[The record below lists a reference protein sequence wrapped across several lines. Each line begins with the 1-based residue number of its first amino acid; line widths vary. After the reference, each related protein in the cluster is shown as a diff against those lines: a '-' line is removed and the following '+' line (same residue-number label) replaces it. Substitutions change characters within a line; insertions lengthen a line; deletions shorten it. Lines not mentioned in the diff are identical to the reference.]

1 MVYIKSEF
9 YLNYQYIMSFRTYE
23 NLQRYEYVR
32 FHLDNV
38 IEQPANNQN
47 QKKTGYRF
55 TINDRSTFF
64 DFFNGYFEVTK
75 ELQKRADGAG
85 YAQADGIT
93 MINGSQSLIRHMVIK
108 SSGKIVYES
117 DNLHRITNV
126 KNLLEYSEDFSRSV
140 GKNSFW
146 YLDTD
151 GTTANTNTGFEARR
165 ILTQARQNNGGGRA
179 KSINEMIPLN
189 RFTFFEKL
197 EDKMLPPMQLKI
209 EITLNDDDELIHKA
223 AAADDGRI
231 VVKRLY
237 LWLPKL
243 IPKDSLYSQFVSNFL
258 KPTTWTYMRDLYNQ
272 SANTRAI
279 QNMFQISPAIDNV
292 KHVFV
297 YLQRTDEPNN
307 EESERTPYIFDT
319 FKLNAADANSSLSS
333 IRLEYGNNVFFPEIE
348 YDGDSKVRVFNDL
361 MSYASRKN
369 DYNTGTQLNL
379 ANFTS
384 LYGLIYFDLTYQ
396 KEVVTRDP
404 KQLILHYRLN
414 AAPTANVRAHSIVFY
429 ESDVIVQKIGN
440 EVMIV

>member
-1 MVYIKSEF
+1 
-9 YLNYQYIMSFRTYE
+9 
-23 NLQRYEYVR
+23 
-32 FHLDNV
+32 
-38 IEQPANNQN
+38 
-47 QKKTGYRF
+47 
-55 TINDRSTFF
+55 
-64 DFFNGYFEVTK
+64 
-75 ELQKRADGAG
+75 
-85 YAQADGIT
+85 
-93 MINGSQSLIRHMVIK
+93 MVIK

-165 ILTQARQNNGGGRA
+165 ILTQANQNNGGGGA

-189 RFTFFEKL
+189 RFTFFKEL
-197 EDKMLPPMQLKI
+197 EDNMLPPMQLTI
-209 EITLNDDDELIHKA
+209 EITLNDDAELIHMA
-223 AAADDGRI
+223 NGTDEGRV

-237 LWLPKL
+237 LWLPRL
-243 IPKDSLYSQFVSNFL
+243 IPKDSLYSKFVSDFL

-279 QNMFQISPAIDNV
+279 QNMFQISPAIDAV
-292 KHVFV
+292 KHVFF
-297 YLQRTDEPNN
+297 YLQRTDGPNN
-307 EESERTPYIFDT
+307 AESERTPYIFDT
-319 FKLNAADANSSLSS
+319 FKLNAADANSSLLS
-333 IRLEYGNNVFFPEIE
+333 IRLEYGNNVFYPELE

-379 ANFTS
+379 ANYTS

-414 AAPTANVRAHSIVFY
+414 TVPTANVRAHSIVFY
-429 ESDVIVQKIGN
+429 ESEVVVKSVGN
-440 EVMIV
+440 ELMIV

>member
-1 MVYIKSEF
+1 
-9 YLNYQYIMSFRTYE
+9 MSFRTSE
-23 NLQRYEYVR
+23 NIQRYEFVR

-38 IEQPANNQN
+38 IELPANNQS

-55 TINDRSTFF
+55 TINDRSTMF

-75 ELQKRADGAG
+75 ELQKIADGVG
-85 YAQADGIT
+85 YAAADRIT
-93 MINGSQSLIRHMVIK
+93 LINGSQSLIRHLVIK

-151 GTTANTNTGFEARR
+151 GTTANTNLGFEARR
-165 ILTQARQNNGGGRA
+165 ILTQARNDDGGGGA

-189 RFTFFEKL
+189 RYSFFQEL
-197 EDKMLPPMQLKI
+197 ERKMLPPMQL
-209 EITLNDDDELIHKA
+209 TLELALNEDAELIHKA
-223 AAADDGRI
+223 AAADDGRV

-237 LWLPKL
+237 LWLPRL
-243 IPKDSLYSQFVSNFL
+243 VPKDSMYSKFVSEFL
-258 KPTTWTYMRDLYNQ
+258 KPTTWSYMRDLYNQ
-272 SANTRAI
+272 SANTTAI

-292 KHVFV
+292 KHVFI
-297 YLQRTDEPNN
+297 YLQRTDGPNN
-307 EESERTPYIFDT
+307 AEKSPYLFDT
-319 FKLNAADANSSLSS
+319 FKLNAGADDADSSLSS
-333 IRLEYGNNVFFPEIE
+333 CRLEYGNNTFYPELE
-348 YDGDSKVRVFNDL
+348 YDADSKIRIFNDL
-361 MSYASRKN
+361 TSYAFRKN

-396 KEVVTRDP
+396 KEVITRDP
-404 KQLILHYRLN
+404 KQLIFHYRLN
-414 AAPTANVRAHSIVFY
+414 IAPLANVRAHSIVFY
-429 ESDVIVQKIGN
+429 ESEVVVKTVGN
-440 EVMIV
+440 ELMIV

>member
-9 YLNYQYIMSFRTYE
+9 YLNYQYIMSFRTSD
-23 NLQRYEYVR
+23 NLQRYEYVH

-38 IEQPANNQN
+38 IEQPANNQS

-55 TINDRSTFF
+55 TINDRSTMF

-85 YAQADGIT
+85 YAQADRIT
-93 MINGSQSLIRHMVIK
+93 MINGSSSLIKHMVIK

-126 KNLLEYSEDFSRSV
+126 KNLLEYSDDFSRSV

-151 GTTANTNTGFEARR
+151 RTTADTNTGFEARR
-165 ILTQARQNNGGGRA
+165 ILTQANQNNGGGGA
-179 KSINEMIPLN
+179 KSNNEMIPLN
-189 RFTFFEKL
+189 RYSFFQELEK
-197 EDKMLPPMQLKI
+197 KMLPPMQLAF
-209 EITLNDDDELIHKA
+209 ELTLNEDSEMIHMA
-223 AAADDGRI
+223 NGTDAGRV

-237 LWLPKL
+237 LWLPRL
-243 IPKDSLYSQFVSNFL
+243 IPKDSMYSNFVSEFL

-279 QNMFQISPAIDNV
+279 QNMFQISPAIDDV
-292 KHVFV
+292 KHVFI
-297 YLQRTDEPNN
+297 YLQRTDAPNDD
-307 EESERTPYIFDT
+307 EAERSPYLFDT

-333 IRLEYGNNVFFPEIE
+333 CRLEYGNNTFYPELE
-348 YDGDSKVRVFNDL
+348 YDADSKIRIFNDL
-361 MSYASRKN
+361 MSYAFRKN
-369 DYNTGTQLNL
+369 DYNSGTQLNVS
-379 ANFTS
+379 NFSS

-414 AAPTANVRAHSIVFY
+414 VAPAANVRAHSIVFY
-429 ESDVIVQKIGN
+429 KSEVVVKTVGN
-440 EVMIV
+440 ELMIV